1 MREDLAK
8 HISSGEVTGLVALVN
23 RRGETEV
30 EAMGA
35 MAIGGAPPM
44 ARDTLFRIAS
54 ITKPVTAAAAM
65 ALVDDGKLALDEPI
79 DKWLPELAGR
89 RVLRRIDGPL
99 DDTVPAHRPISVRD
113 LMTLRFGLGFIMA
126 QDTPIQRAIAEHGLA
141 PGPDQPGFPDA
152 DAYMAAFADLPLA
165 YQPGEAWLY
174 HTGLD
179 VLGVLV
185 ARVSGQ
191 SLEAHMRRRIF
202 EPLGMK
208 DTGFSVPTDKLDRLP
223 PCYTN
228 DENGRTLYDAGGA
241 SSRFSETR
249 GFQAGGSG
257 LVSTAD
263 DIAAFGQMMLAG
275 GMGVLSPASVEAMT
289 TDQLTPAQRQ
299 ASEMFLDGAGWGLGM
314 AVAAADSQ
322 AVPGGFGWDGGY
334 GTSWRSDPK
343 AGLVGVLLTQ
353 QLWTSPEP
361 PRVLRDFWAAAYRGA

>member
-8 HISSGEVTGLVALVN
+8 HISSGEVTGLVALLN
-23 RRGETEV
+23 RRGETQV
-30 EAMGA
+30 EALGA
-35 MAIGGAPPM
+35 MATGGAPPM

-54 ITKPVTAAAAM
+54 VTKPVTAVAAM
-65 ALVDDGKLALDEPI
+65 ALVDDGKLALDEPL
-79 DKWLPELAGR
+79 DKWLPELAGS
-89 RVLRRIDGPL
+89 RVLRRLDGPL

-126 QDTPIQRAIAEHGLA
+126 QDAPIQQAFAERGLA

-208 DTGFSVPTDKLDRLP
+208 DTGFSVPADKLDRLP

-228 DENGRTLYDAGGA
+228 DENGRALYDAGGA
-241 SSRFSETR
+241 SSRFSEPR

-257 LVSTAD
+257 LVSTAGD
-263 DIAAFGQMMLAG
+263 VAAFGQMMLAG
-275 GMGVLSPASVEAMT
+275 GAGVLSPASVEAMT
-289 TDQLTPAQRQ
+289 TDQLTTAQRQ
-299 ASEMFLDGAGWGLGM
+299 ASEIFLDGAGWGLGM

-361 PRVLRDFWAAAYRGA
+361 PRVLRDFWTAAYRGA